1 MIYRKKKD
9 LEITPIDRCM
19 GGNGTVRMEKLLM
32 GQEEMLGK
40 GIASR
45 FGGEEFML
53 VFEEDN
59 REQVLQ
65 AFQNIQEGLR
75 KYSQATK
82 QTDITISGGM
92 ERYEADK
99 QMDLLFTSADR
110 KLYTAKNN
118 GKNRIVE

>member
-1 MIYRKKKD
+1 MDTD
-9 LEITPIDRCM
+9 LCARVNDDKVFYFMASEYA
-19 GGNGTVRMEKLLM
+19 
-32 GQEEMLGK
+32 
-40 GIASR
+40 GIHC
-45 FGGEEFML
+45 G
-53 VFEEDN
+53 
-59 REQVLQ
+59 VLQ
-65 AFQNIQEGLR
+65 AFRNIQEGLR

-110 KLYTAKNN
+110 KLYVAKNN

>member
-1 MIYRKKKD
+1 
-9 LEITPIDRCM
+9 
-19 GGNGTVRMEKLLM
+19 
-32 GQEEMLGK
+32 
-40 GIASR
+40 
-45 FGGEEFML
+45 ML

-92 ERYEADK
+92 ERVMR
-99 QMDLLFTSADR
+99 QINRWICCLLLQIVAPPQKIIR
-110 KLYTAKNN
+110 
-118 GKNRIVE
+118 KNRIVE